1 MSFRAQEVMAQEI
14 RALRAVQGDDTFPQL
29 IGVIKRSYLV
39 SFAMEFIG
47 DWNTYKTCTVGSELI
62 KPGSFSR
69 ENWLKIAIDIGQGLK
84 TLHGKG
90 FIHCDLHTYNV
101 LICKPPE
108 STRPRAKLI
117 DLGQAIPRSNI
128 AYLDLSPPEKDHT
141 YKTCTHLAPELIE
154 GETFYTV
161 QSDIYAYGRTIN
173 CIATYQSMADLLP
186 LSEAAM
192 SRNPMDRCTIGYV
205 LRGLN
210 KLLQDGTG
218 FW

>member
-1 MSFRAQEVMAQEI
+1 MAQEI
-14 RALRAVQGDDTFPQL
+14 RALTAVQGDNSFPQL
-29 IGVIKRSYLV
+29 IGVIKRNYLV
-39 SFAMEFIG
+39 SFAMEFLG
-47 DWNTYKTCTVGSELI
+47 DWYNYKTCTLGSELI
-62 KPGSFSR
+62 KPGSFNR
-69 ENWLKIAIDIGQGLK
+69 ENWLKIAMDIGQGLK

-101 LICKPPE
+101 LICEPPE
-108 STRPRAKLI
+108 ATRPVAKLI

-128 AYLDLSPPEKDHT
+128 AYLDLSPPEKEHT

-186 LSEAAM
+186 LSEVAM